1 MGALLTGGGPYAPA
15 MHAAGTEENMPSS
28 VPEQRS
34 SWPRRLAWWSA
45 ALLVLGVIVL
55 AIVRGVQ
62 GGSRPTATLANGHIL
77 TLEAVLSGPSQIY
90 RTRPKLICALRDVL
104 PFRMRSLL
112 GPAPTEVRSGATTN
126 EVTFFFT
133 QHDPV
138 TGTYVTP
145 EVGVLA
151 LLDEQGQV
159 FHVQA
164 SHTVNSGVGKGNV
177 RFMRVEWFPRRARQF
192 RLRVSLPS
200 PAPPVEWVLPNPWAG
215 RQYTVW
221 TPQPLPRAIT
231 TNGLEI
237 TLERLRARGWGTNE
251 YAFDPVLRIRERG
264 VDITDTW
271 TPEVTFRDATG
282 NQHRRAL
289 SLLEPAWKVDL
300 NLFRTAKAPF
310 RDDEVRPLGRV
321 PLPQPGEVRIIEVPE
336 KLREMGMSFAALAG
350 PGQYTFKDGQ
360 VTTAQPW
367 KPGMGGS
374 DSSSQGSGSWSWNQG
389 GEHTKLLVKLGGT
402 PREDSLVFPM
412 GANDRRLL
420 VRARDD
426 QGRLAESGNAGS
438 HGSSDGKT
446 AEWLRDWDLK
456 IPEGA
461 SELELGLIPLRA
473 LAIEFIVPPPDQ
485 KDLVPPLRSDRL

>member
-1 MGALLTGGGPYAPA
+1 
-15 MHAAGTEENMPSS
+15 MPSS

-45 ALLVLGVIVL
+45 VILLLGVVSFAVI
-55 AIVRGVQ
+55 RGVQ
-62 GGSRPTATLANGHIL
+62 GAPRPTATLANGHVL

-90 RTRPKLICALRDVL
+90 RTRSKLISALRDVL
-104 PFRMRSLL
+104 PFRLKNLL

-138 TGTYVTP
+138 TGTYVMP
-145 EVGVLA
+145 EVGMLTLV
-151 LLDEQGQV
+151 DEQGQV

-164 SHTVNSGVGKGNV
+164 SHTFNSGVGKGNV

-200 PAPPVEWVLPNPWAG
+200 PAPPVGWVLPNPWAG
-215 RQYTVW
+215 RQYPVW
-221 TPQPLPRAIT
+221 TPQLLPRTIT

-237 TLERLRARGWGTNE
+237 TLERLRARGWATNE
-251 YAFDPVLRIRERG
+251 YAFEPVLRIRERG
-264 VDITDTW
+264 ADITDTW
-271 TPEVTFRDATG
+271 SPEVTFRDATG

-289 SLLEPAWKVDL
+289 SLLEPAWKIEL

-310 RDDEVRPLGRV
+310 RDDEIRPLGRV
-321 PLPQPGEVRIIEVPE
+321 PLPQPGEVRILEVSE

-350 PGQYTFKDGQ
+350 PGHYTFHDGQ
-360 VTTAQPW
+360 VTAAQPW
-367 KPGMGGS
+367 QPGRGGS
-374 DSSSQGSGSWSWNQG
+374 SSSSQGSGGWSWNEG

-420 VRARDD
+420 IRARDD
-426 QGRLAESGNAGS
+426 RGRLVEVTSTGS
-438 HGSSDGKT
+438 SGSSDGKT
-446 AEWLRDWDLK
+446 VEWLRDWDLQ
-456 IPEGA
+456 IPDGA
-461 SELELGLIPLRA
+461 TELEIDLVPLRA

-485 KDLVPPLRSDRL
+485 KDLVPPLRPDRL